1 MPLDSGV
8 RLGPYEIGSLVGSG
22 GMGDVYRARD
32 SRLNRTVAIKV
43 IQGEFTERFER
54 EAKAISALNH
64 PHICTLYDIGSEG
77 GVQYLVLEFAE
88 GETLADRL
96 RKGALPREQAI
107 HLASEIAAALDAAH
121 RKGIAHR
128 DLKPGNIMLTK
139 SGIKLLDFGLA
150 KVIAPTGAT
159 EAGATLTMA
168 AAVTARHTVLGTP
181 QYMAPEQVEGRE
193 TDTRADIFAF
203 GCVLYEMLSG
213 RRAFDGRS
221 VSSVM
226 AAILEREP
234 APFATAGPQLDW
246 VVRRCLEKDPD
257 ARFQSIH
264 DIRLEL
270 DRPGV
275 VQAPRVRPW
284 RETAAWTV
292 AALSLVAL
300 SILWWKLGVSPAASL
315 PEFTRL
321 TYDAGVTTRPD
332 ISPDGKFVVY
342 ASDRDDQKNLDLYL
356 QQIPNGNPIR
366 LTSTDEDENEPAFS
380 PDGASI
386 AFSSTRN
393 GGGIYIMPTL
403 GGEPRLLV
411 RGGHWPKFSPD
422 GNSIAYCTSPV
433 TTGDPSAASSSR
445 SFVIPVAGGLPRQ
458 IAPEFQ
464 SVREPLW
471 SPDGK
476 RILFFGQA
484 PGDSP
489 VLDRRGYWV
498 VPAEGGKPGRSDFAM
513 AEGLITSWKRD
524 GFYFVKYDDAT
535 NRVLNPHDARN
546 IYRLPVDAQG
556 RRAGA
561 PIQLTAGAGR
571 DAWPAVSRDG
581 RMVFASGS
589 EHVNLWAVP
598 LDANVGKVTG
608 APYRISSSLAPQ
620 SHPTLSPDGHK
631 LLFDSTRSG
640 ITQVWQRDLII
651 GKEMPLV
658 TQAGSSPA
666 GGFMPVTGRIAYRV
680 TNPKRG
686 GFDAYILDPA
696 TGESRK
702 VFENGYLWSINRSE
716 TLALGRTPTGTL
728 AGIDGYELKSGRR
741 FPLLR
746 GDRDQWNLYQPFFS
760 PDARWIVFLAK
771 ASGDRGRIFVVRA
784 KGPNPI
790 PKQDWLPVTDD
801 SLLTDKPRFSPD
813 GRLIYFT
820 LDRENSRSI
829 HAVRFDPESGKPRGE
844 PFLVCDF
851 PGPRRSMFLINVG
864 QLEMSVARD
873 KLVTVL
879 SEANWNIWMTDLRG
893 KQ

>member
-1 MPLDSGV
+1 MPLASGV
-8 RLGPYEIGSLVGSG
+8 RLGPYELAGLVGSG

-43 IQGEFTERFER
+43 VQGEFTERFER

-77 GVQYLVLEFAE
+77 GVQYLVLEFVE

-107 HLASEIAAALDAAH
+107 HLAVEIASALDAAH

-128 DLKPGNIMLTK
+128 DLKPGNVMLTK
-139 SGIKLLDFGLA
+139 SGVKLLDFGLA
-150 KVIAPTGAT
+150 KMVAPTQAT
-159 EAGATLTMA
+159 EAGATVSMA

-193 TDTRADIFAF
+193 ADTRADIFAF

-213 RRAFDGRS
+213 QRAFEGKS
-221 VSSVM
+221 VSSIM

-234 APFATAGPQLDW
+234 PLLATAGTPFDW

-264 DIRLEL
+264 DVRLQL
-270 DRPGV
+270 DRPSV
-275 VQAPRVRPW
+275 AKTPPVRPW
-284 RETAAWTV
+284 RETAAWTL
-292 AALSLVAL
+292 AALSVIAL
-300 SILWWKLGVSPAASL
+300 GVFWWKLRPAPAAS
-315 PEFTRL
+315 PSEFTRL
-321 TYDAGVTTRPD
+321 TYDAGVTSRPD

-356 QQIPNGNPIR
+356 QQIPSGNPVR

-393 GGGIYIMPTL
+393 GGGIYIMPAL

-422 GNSIAYCTSPV
+422 GSSIAYCTSPFS
-433 TTGDPSAASSSR
+433 TGDPFAASSSR
-445 SFVIPVAGGLPRQ
+445 SFVIPVGGGVPLQ

-464 SVREPLW
+464 AVREPLW

-476 RILFFGQA
+476 RILFLGQA

-489 VLDRRGYWV
+489 VANRRGYWV
-498 VPAEGGKPGRSDFAM
+498 VPVEGGKPVRSDFAL
-513 AEGLITSWKRD
+513 AEGLIASWKQD
-524 GFYFVKYDDAT
+524 GLYFVKYDDAL
-535 NRVLNPHDARN
+535 NRVSNPHDARS
-546 IYRLPVDAQG
+546 IYRLAVDAQG
-556 RRAGA
+556 RRSGA
-561 PIQLTAGAGR
+561 PVQLTVGASR
-571 DAWPAVSRDG
+571 DAWPAISREG
-581 RMVFASGS
+581 RMVFANGS

-598 LDANVGKVTG
+598 IDGNAGKVTG
-608 APYRISSSLAPQ
+608 EPYRISASLAPQ
-620 SHPTLSPDGHK
+620 SHPVLSPDGRK

-640 ITQVWQRDLII
+640 ITQVWQHDLTT
-651 GKEMPLV
+651 GKEALLV
-658 TQAGSSPA
+658 TQAGSSPT
-666 GGFMPVTGRIAYRV
+666 GGFMPISGRIAYRV
-680 TNPKRG
+680 RDTRRG
-686 GFDAYILDPA
+686 GFDTYILDPA

-702 VFENGYLWSINRSE
+702 VYEDGYFWSINPSE
-716 TLALGRTPTGTL
+716 TLALGRTPSGTL
-728 AGIDGYELKSGRR
+728 AGVDGYDLKSGER
-741 FPLLR
+741 FPMLR
-746 GDRDQWNLYQPFFS
+746 GDSDQSNLYQPFFS
-760 PDARWIVFLAK
+760 PDERWIVFLAK
-771 ASGDRGRIFVVRA
+771 RSDDKGRVFVVPTKSSR
-784 KGPNPI
+784 PV
-790 PKQDWLPVTDD
+790 PKAEWLPVTDD
-801 SLLTDKPRFSPD
+801 SLVTDKPRFSPD

-829 HAVRFDPESGKPRGE
+829 HAVRFDTETGKPQGT
-844 PFLVCDF
+844 PFLVYDF
-851 PGPRRSMFLINVG
+851 PGPRRSIFLVNTG
-864 QLEMSVARD
+864 QLEISVVRD

-879 SEANWNIWMTDLRG
+879 SEANWNIWMTDLRAR
-893 KQ
+893 